1 MNRQFLTP
9 RSPQKVEIVRLKIP
23 AGDQV
28 PNNPDH
34 PAVIARDAL
43 GGAHDD
49 RAVRGLL
56 ERNGWGGTWTSTVF
70 DFHHF
75 HPDAFETLAVAS
87 GSATLMLGGPQG
99 ETVEVRA
106 GDVMILPPGFGHR
119 RLAMRDGF
127 QICGAYPPA
136 QENYTIVRG
145 SSGYDDGMLRQIAG
159 VAKPRT
165 DPVWGAGG
173 ALLKALLGSG

>member
-9 RSPQKVEIVRLKIP
+9 RSPRKVEITSLKIP

-28 PNNPDH
+28 PNNPDY

-43 GGAHDD
+43 EGAHDD
-49 RAVRGLL
+49 RAVRGLM
-56 ERNGWGGTWTSTVF
+56 EHNGWGGAWTSIVF
-70 DFHHF
+70 NYHHF

-127 QICGAYPPA
+127 QICGAYPPG
-136 QENYTIVRG
+136 QETYSIVRA
-145 SSGYDDGMLRQIAG
+145 GYDDAMLGQIAA
-159 VAKPRT
+159 VAKPQT
-165 DPVWGAGG
+165 DPVWGADG
-173 ALLKALLGSG
+173 ALLKALLGGG

>member
-1 MNRQFLTP
+1 MNRELLTP
-9 RSPQKVEIVRLKIP
+9 RSPQKAEITSPKFPV
-23 AGDQV
+23 GDQV
-28 PNNPDH
+28 PNNLDH

-49 RAVRGLL
+49 RAVRGLM
-56 ERNGWGGTWTSTVF
+56 ERNGWAGTWTSIVF
-70 DFHHF
+70 DYHHF
-75 HPDAFETLAVAS
+75 HPDAFEALAVAS

-99 ETVEVRA
+99 ETLEVRA

-127 QICGAYPPA
+127 QICGAYPPG
-136 QENYTIVRG
+136 QENYTIVRA
-145 SSGYDDGMLRQIAG
+145 GYDDAMLRQIAA
-159 VAKPRT
+159 VTNPRT
-165 DPVWGAGG
+165 DPAWGADG

>member
-1 MNRQFLTP
+1 MSRESLAP
-9 RSPQKVEIVRLKIP
+9 RSTGEVEIVRLKIP

-43 GGAHDD
+43 AGGHDD
-49 RAVRGLL
+49 RAVRGLM

-70 DFHHF
+70 DYHHF
-75 HPDAFETLAVAS
+75 HPDAFEALAVAS

-99 ETVEVRA
+99 STVDVRA

-119 RLAMRDGF
+119 RLGMRDGF
-127 QICGAYPPA
+127 QICGAYPQG
-136 QENYTIVRG
+136 QENYTIVSG
-145 SSGYDDGMLRQIAG
+145 SNGYDDAMLRQIAA

-165 DPVWGAGG
+165 DPVWGSGG
-173 ALLKALLGSG
+173 ALLRALLTSA

>member
-1 MNRQFLTP
+1 MSQQLLTP
-9 RSPQKVEIVRLKIP
+9 RSTDKVEIVRLKIP

-28 PNNPDH
+28 PNNPKH

-49 RAVRGLL
+49 RAVRGLM
-56 ERNGWGGTWTSTVF
+56 ERNGWGGTWTSIVF
-70 DFHHF
+70 DYHHF
-75 HPDAFETLAVAS
+75 HPDAFEALAVAS

-99 ETVEVRA
+99 ETVEVQA
-106 GDVMILPPGFGHR
+106 GDVMILPPGFGHQ

-127 QICGAYPPA
+127 QICGAYPPG
-136 QENYTIVRG
+136 QENYTIVRA
-145 SSGYDDGMLRQIAG
+145 GYDDVMLRQIAA

-165 DPVWGAGG
+165 DPVWGANG
-173 ALLKALLGSG
+173 ALLKALLGGG